1 LTVALAQRFDDRLAE
16 ELRKVEQRRER
27 PVPVWFWLS
36 IDSREAAG
44 ELHGWAS
51 NPNGAED
58 GWRGLVVA
66 PREYAAGFWT
76 TWVGWVRQEDLRQP

>member
-1 LTVALAQRFDDRLAE
+1 MALAQRFDDRLAE